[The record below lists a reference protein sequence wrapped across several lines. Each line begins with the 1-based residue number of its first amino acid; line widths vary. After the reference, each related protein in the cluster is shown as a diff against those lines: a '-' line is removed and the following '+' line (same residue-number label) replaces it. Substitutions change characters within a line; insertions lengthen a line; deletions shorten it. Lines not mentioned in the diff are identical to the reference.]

1 MHWQLINE
9 AKHQTFYETGQSR
22 WIKNMKV
29 FNLSQWSWYEWVWT
43 GRHDL
48 SVWRRHIEILKVV
61 SGTNFNLLMRH
72 GTYSTTIL
80 QISIESSQI
89 IFSWKSAGPM
99 YLMSN
104 KFISSMFD
112 YIDMI
117 WPNRRPYL
125 NLAWPKLPSGMSH
138 EKFGLFP
145 EGPFIIYQRWVGWEI
160 NKSSFLWPP

>member
-1 MHWQLINE
+1 
-9 AKHQTFYETGQSR
+9 
-22 WIKNMKV
+22 MKV
-29 FNLSQWSWYEWVWT
+29 FYLSQWSWYEWVWT

-48 SVWRRHIEILKVV
+48 SVWRRYIEILKVV

-80 QISIESSQI
+80 HISIKSSQI
-89 IFSWKSAGPM
+89 IFLWKSTGPM
-99 YLMSN
+99 FLMSN

-125 NLAWPKLPSGMSH
+125 NLAWPKLPSHWYVSW
-138 EKFGLFP
+138 KVW
-145 EGPFIIYQRWVGWEI
+145 PFSWGTIHYLSEVGWLRNQQIFFFVTTLI
-160 NKSSFLWPP
+160 NSPLFYSWKNFNIYIF